1 MPLSAAAL
9 LPGSQ
14 RCVCCRS
21 AVSEAEKLTPS
32 RAGRKRSR
40 YVGFCMTEEE
50 WLALDKKVAEM
61 GIPKGTYLRNLASR
75 ILLKPV
81 PDEKLIEIL
90 KQMRHIGNNINQLT
104 IVANKT
110 GSIDMVLL
118 KDYYEKQLQEIA
130 EVKSLLR
137 QPIILP
143 EDICP

>member
-21 AVSEAEKLTPS
+21 AVNKVNGSTVK
-32 RAGRKRSR
+32 RKRFRSVCFR
-40 YVGFCMTEEE
+40 LTQEE
-50 WLALDKKVAEM
+50 WEKLDKKVAEM

-75 ILLKPV
+75 ILLKPI

-110 GSIDMVLL
+110 GNIDMVLL
-118 KDYYEKQLQEIA
+118 KDYYERQLQEIA

-137 QPIILP
+137 QPIVLP

>member
-1 MPLSAAAL
+1 MSK
-9 LPGSQ
+9 
-14 RCVCCRS
+14 
-21 AVSEAEKLTPS
+21 SEKISKT
-32 RAGRKRSR
+32 RTGRKRSR

-50 WLALDKKVAEM
+50 WLALDKKVTEM

-75 ILLKPV
+75 ILLKPI

-110 GSIDMVLL
+110 GNIDMVLL

-137 QPIILP
+137 QPIVLP

>member
-1 MPLSAAAL
+1 
-9 LPGSQ
+9 
-14 RCVCCRS
+14 
-21 AVSEAEKLTPS
+21 
-32 RAGRKRSR
+32 
-40 YVGFCMTEEE
+40 MTEEE
-50 WLALDKKVAEM
+50 WLALDKKVTEM

-118 KDYYEKQLQEIA
+118 KDYYENVLVDENDTEIW
-130 EVKSLLR
+130 VHYVL
-137 QPIILP
+137 
-143 EDICP
+143 D

>member
-1 MPLSAAAL
+1 
-9 LPGSQ
+9 
-14 RCVCCRS
+14 
-21 AVSEAEKLTPS
+21 
-32 RAGRKRSR
+32 
-40 YVGFCMTEEE
+40 MTEEE
-50 WLALDKKVAEM
+50 WLALDKKVTEM

-90 KQMRHIGNNINQLT
+90 KQMRHIGNNMT

-118 KDYYEKQLQEIA
+118 KDYYERQLQEIA

>member
-1 MPLSAAAL
+1 
-9 LPGSQ
+9 
-14 RCVCCRS
+14 
-21 AVSEAEKLTPS
+21 
-32 RAGRKRSR
+32 
-40 YVGFCMTEEE
+40 MTEEE
-50 WLALDKKVAEM
+50 WLALDKKVTEM

-118 KDYYEKQLQEIA
+118 KNYYERQLQEIA

>member
-1 MPLSAAAL
+1 M
-9 LPGSQ
+9 
-14 RCVCCRS
+14 
-21 AVSEAEKLTPS
+21 SEFKKPS
-32 RAGRKRSR
+32 HNRTGRKRSR

-50 WLALDKKVAEM
+50 WLALDKKVTEM

-118 KDYYEKQLQEIA
+118 KDYYERQLQEIA